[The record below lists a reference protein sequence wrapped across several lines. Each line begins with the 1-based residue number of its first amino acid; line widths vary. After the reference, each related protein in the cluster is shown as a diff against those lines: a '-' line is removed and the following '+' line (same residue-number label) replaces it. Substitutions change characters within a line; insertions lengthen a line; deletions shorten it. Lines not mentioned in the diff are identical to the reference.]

1 MEEVTNMPL
10 EMCLMKLAFDSDKV
24 ELETLMHKEAMKQ
37 MG

>member
-1 MEEVTNMPL
+1 MPL

-24 ELETLMHKEAMKQ
+24 ELENLIHREALKK